1 LCGGTNSADGHK
13 GGERCCEGR
22 TTIHKS
28 AIESIAN
35 HRGVDNSRS
44 ITKGDGDGVV
54 WNGSG
59 SKEKT
64 CNPRHSY
71 TPGERYL
78 LWA

>member
-54 WNGSG
+54 
-59 SKEKT
+59 
-64 CNPRHSY
+64 
-71 TPGERYL
+71 
-78 LWA
+78 